1 MMKVVDYCLFL
12 IKVSNSQVIAR
23 RYMVT
28 NGFDAI
34 FTMLGLNMG
43 FYVSGEVSVE
53 LACYGS
59 FGAGVALTISGLS
72 SAYISEAAERNKSL
86 KELEQAMMTSLHG
99 TSQAQVAQFIPIWIA
114 LINGMFPLL
123 IISFITAPLWL
134 TLLQWFIFPQPIG
147 STIIISLL
155 SLFMLGVYAGSI
167 SGTAKLWSGVRTLL
181 IGVTIAI
188 IVLVLT

>member
-1 MMKVVDYCLFL
+1 MKIVDYCLFL
-12 IKVSNSQVIAR
+12 LKVSNSQVITR
-23 RYMVT
+23 RYIVT

-43 FYVSGEVSVE
+43 FYVSGEVTVE

-59 FGAGVALTISGLS
+59 FGAGVALTMSGLT
-72 SAYISEAAERNKSL
+72 SAYISEAAERSKSL
-86 KELEQAMMTSLHG
+86 KELEQAMVTSLHS

-114 LINGMFPLL
+114 LINGLFPFLL
-123 IISFITAPLWL
+123 ISFITAPLWL
-134 TLLQWFIFPQPIG
+134 TLLQWYIFSQPIG
-147 STIIISLL
+147 STIILSLL

-181 IGVTIAI
+181 IGVAIAI

>member
-1 MMKVVDYCLFL
+1 MDYCLFL
-12 IKVSNSQVIAR
+12 LKVSNSQVITR
-23 RYMVT
+23 RYIVT

-43 FYVSGEVSVE
+43 FYVSGEVTVE

-59 FGAGVALTISGLS
+59 FGAGVALTMSGLT
-72 SAYISEAAERNKSL
+72 SAYISEAAERNKYL
-86 KELEQAMMTSLHG
+86 KELEQAMVAKLHG
-99 TSQAQVAQFIPIWIA
+99 TSQGQVAQFIPIWVA
-114 LINGMFPLL
+114 LINGLFPLL

-134 TLLQWFIFPQPIG
+134 TLSQWFIFPLPIV
-147 STIIISLL
+147 STIALSLL
-155 SLFMLGVYAGSI
+155 SLFMLGIYAGSI

-181 IGVTIAI
+181 IGITIAI

>member
-1 MMKVVDYCLFL
+1 MKIMDYCLFL
-12 IKVSNSQVIAR
+12 LKVSNSQVITR
-23 RYMVT
+23 RYIVT

-43 FYVSGEVSVE
+43 FYVSGEVTVE

-59 FGAGVALTISGLS
+59 FGAGVALTMSGLT
-72 SAYISEAAERNKSL
+72 SAYISEAAERNKYL
-86 KELEQAMMTSLHG
+86 KELEQAMVAKLHG
-99 TSQAQVAQFIPIWIA
+99 TSQGQVAQFIPIWVA
-114 LINGMFPLL
+114 LINGLFPLL

-134 TLLQWFIFPQPIG
+134 TLSQWFIFPLPIV
-147 STIIISLL
+147 STIVLSLL
-155 SLFMLGVYAGSI
+155 SLFMLGIYAGSI

-181 IGVTIAI
+181 IGITIAI

>member
-1 MMKVVDYCLFL
+1 MKIMDYCLFL
-12 IKVSNSQVIAR
+12 LKVSNSQVITR
-23 RYMVT
+23 RYIVT

-43 FYVSGEVSVE
+43 FYVSGEVTVE

-59 FGAGVALTISGLS
+59 FGAGVALTMSGLT
-72 SAYISEAAERNKSL
+72 SAYISEAAERSKSL
-86 KELEQAMMTSLHG
+86 KELEQAMVTSLHS

-114 LINGMFPLL
+114 LINGLFPFLL
-123 IISFITAPLWL
+123 ISFITAPLWL
-134 TLLQWFIFPQPIG
+134 TLLQWYIFSQPIG
-147 STIIISLL
+147 STIILSLL

-181 IGVTIAI
+181 IGVAIAI

>member
-1 MMKVVDYCLFL
+1 MDYCLFL
-12 IKVSNSQVIAR
+12 LKVSNSQVITR
-23 RYMVT
+23 RYIVT

-43 FYVSGEVSVE
+43 FYVSGEVTVE

-59 FGAGVALTISGLS
+59 FGAGVALTMSGLT
-72 SAYISEAAERNKSL
+72 SAYISEAAERNKYL
-86 KELEQAMMTSLHG
+86 KELEQAMVAKLHG
-99 TSQAQVAQFIPIWIA
+99 TSQGQVAQFIPIWVA
-114 LINGMFPLL
+114 LINGLFPLL

-134 TLLQWFIFPQPIG
+134 TLSQWFIFPLPIV
-147 STIIISLL
+147 STIVLSLL
-155 SLFMLGVYAGSI
+155 SLFMLGIYAGSI

-181 IGVTIAI
+181 IGITIAI

>member
-1 MMKVVDYCLFL
+1 MKIVDYCLFL
-12 IKVSNSQVIAR
+12 LKVSNSQVITR
-23 RYMVT
+23 RYIVT

-43 FYVSGEVSVE
+43 FYVSGEVTVE

-59 FGAGVALTISGLS
+59 FGAGVALTMSGLT
-72 SAYISEAAERNKSL
+72 SAYISEAAERSKYL
-86 KELEQAMMTSLHG
+86 KELEQAMVTSLHS

-114 LINGMFPLL
+114 LINGLFPFLL
-123 IISFITAPLWL
+123 ISFITAPLWL
-134 TLLQWFIFPQPIG
+134 TLLQWYIFSQPIG
-147 STIIISLL
+147 STIILSLL

-181 IGVTIAI
+181 IGVAIAI

>member
-1 MMKVVDYCLFL
+1 MKIVDYCLFL
-12 IKVSNSQVIAR
+12 LKVSNSQVIAR
-23 RYMVT
+23 RYIVT

-43 FYVSGEVSVE
+43 FYGSGEVTVE

-59 FGAGVALTISGLS
+59 FGAGVALTMSGLT

-86 KELEQAMMTSLHG
+86 KELEQAMVTNLHG
-99 TSQAQVAQFIPIWIA
+99 TSQAKVAQFIPIWIA
-114 LINGMFPLL
+114 LINGLFPLL

-134 TLLQWFIFPQPIG
+134 TLLQWFVFAHPIG
-147 STIIISLL
+147 STIILSLL
-155 SLFMLGVYAGSI
+155 SLFMLGIYAGSI

-181 IGVTIAI
+181 IGITIAI
-188 IVLVLT
+188 IVLVFT